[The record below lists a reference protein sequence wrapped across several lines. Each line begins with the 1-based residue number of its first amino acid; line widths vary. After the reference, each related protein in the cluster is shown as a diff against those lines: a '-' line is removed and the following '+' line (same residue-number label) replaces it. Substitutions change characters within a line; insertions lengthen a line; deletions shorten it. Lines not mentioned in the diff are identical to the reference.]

1 MTSENFVL
9 KERPKLITAMETK
22 LLRNVSVGSVQK
34 ASSKFLDV
42 LLIIMGVS
50 ILKLKYH
57 ENGMSLNIKER
68 VYVLMSSVYNLYI
81 VHHSDLNSTKI
92 TYSESHCLKITKFT
106 SSHLFFHYIRIHRIL
121 IRVLVVLVIIF
132 AFKLMLLRNK
142 REA

>member
-1 MTSENFVL
+1 MTSENFVS
-9 KERPKLITAMETK
+9 KERLKLITAMETK

-68 VYVLMSSVYNLYI
+68 VYVLMSLVYNLSI
-81 VHHSDLNSTKI
+81 VHHGDFNCTRI
-92 TYSESHCLKITKFT
+92 TYSESHCL
-106 SSHLFFHYIRIHRIL
+106 
-121 IRVLVVLVIIF
+121 
-132 AFKLMLLRNK
+132 
-142 REA
+142 

>member
-1 MTSENFVL
+1 MTSENFVS

-34 ASSKFLDV
+34 TSKYLDV

-68 VYVLMSSVYNLYI
+68 VYVLMSLVYNLFI
-81 VHHSDLNSTKI
+81 VHHSDFNSKKI
-92 TYSESHCLKITKFT
+92 TYLESHCLKVKKFT
-106 SSHLFFHYIRIHRIL
+106 SSHLLL
-121 IRVLVVLVIIF
+121 ITVLVGS
-132 AFKLMLLRNK
+132 
-142 REA
+142 